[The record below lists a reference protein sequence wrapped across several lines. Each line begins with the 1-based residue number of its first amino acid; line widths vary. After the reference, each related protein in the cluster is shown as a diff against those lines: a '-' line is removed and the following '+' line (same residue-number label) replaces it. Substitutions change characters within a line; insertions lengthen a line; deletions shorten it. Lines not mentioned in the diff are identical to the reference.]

1 MSPKTK
7 RKVESICLLSG
18 IWFIV
23 ALPLPWII
31 NDPDVSQQQLT
42 VIIQMVALISIPFIA
57 LAVAWTL
64 KPELTHNS

>member
-57 LAVAWTL
+57 PAVAWTL

>member
-7 RKVESICLLSG
+7 RKVETICLLSG
-18 IWFIV
+18 IWFVV

-57 LAVAWTL
+57 LAVVWTL
-64 KPELTHNS
+64 KPELAHNS